1 MDYGSFSN
9 YADVESSV
17 PQGSVLGPLIEI
29 LILIV
34 NWQDS
39 RLSITQLS
47 IVGSGVDGRKV
58 GHFLITIQKS
68 FKLIIN

>member
-17 PQGSVLGPLIEI
+17 PQGAVLGPLIEI

-47 IVGSGVDGRKV
+47 IVGSGVTISKSV
-58 GHFLITIQKS
+58 PKKFFSHFYEV
-68 FKLIIN
+68 